1 MRITTHHP
9 ELTESGLVR
18 CEDGGLRP
26 PWAAVSDE
34 LRHYYDTEW
43 GAPVTDEAH
52 IFERICLEGFQSG
65 LSWQTIL
72 AKRPLLRKLFHG
84 FDPDAVAKFTE
95 ADIERLMQVS
105 GMIRNRRKIAAVI
118 ANAKA
123 TIELRKS
130 GGLSHL
136 VWSFRPAHHERPTTV
151 AGIASTSPES
161 TALAKELKRHGFQFV
176 GPTTVYA
183 TMQAIG
189 LVDDRVVGAAP
200 LVRYGEHMSEKTA
213 VVTGGSSGIGEAA
226 ARALAADGWHVIV
239 AARRLENLQRI
250 AEEIGGTA
258 IRLDVMDDDSVAEFA
273 AQVSRCDLL
282 VNNAGGAKGLDPI
295 AEADVA
301 DWQWMYDTNVMGT
314 MRVTKALLPRLTEAH
329 GHVVNIGSIAGL
341 RSYRGGAG
349 YNAAKHGVH
358 SLSHVMRME
367 FVDAGV
373 RVTEINPGRV
383 QTDFSLVRFKG
394 DAERANAVYDG
405 HQNLVADDIAETI
418 RWVAGLPSHVN
429 IDQVVVTP
437 QEQVIW

>member
-72 AKRPLLRKLFHG
+72 AKQPLLRKLFHG

-226 ARALAADGWHVIV
+226 ARALAASDEDTGFQAVLCNPLAAKEYGLEVI
-239 AARRLENLQRI
+239 
-250 AEEIGGTA
+250 
-258 IRLDVMDDDSVAEFA
+258 
-273 AQVSRCDLL
+273 
-282 VNNAGGAKGLDPI
+282 AGG
-295 AEADVA
+295 VA
-301 DWQWMYDTNVMGT
+301 DNPDA
-314 MRVTKALLPRLTEAH
+314 VTR
-329 GHVVNIGSIAGL
+329 
-341 RSYRGGAG
+341 
-349 YNAAKHGVH
+349 
-358 SLSHVMRME
+358 
-367 FVDAGV
+367 FVK
-373 RVTEINPGRV
+373 VTRPGRV
-383 QTDFSLVRFKG
+383 GEPTGADKTTLLVQLPHDRSGALLDMLEQFSARGVNLSRIESRPVGDSLGRYRFSIDVEGHVREERVQAALIGLHRTCPVVRFLG
-394 DAERANAVYDG
+394 SYPRLDARPTAVLAGTSDKDFVVARSW
-405 HQNLVADDIAETI
+405 VADVLDGRA
-418 RWVAGLPSHVN
+418 L
-429 IDQVVVTP
+429 
-437 QEQVIW
+437 

>member
-1 MRITTHHP
+1 M
-9 ELTESGLVR
+9 
-18 CEDGGLRP
+18 
-26 PWAAVSDE
+26 SDE

-72 AKRPLLRKLFHG
+72 AKRPLLRQLFHD
-84 FDPDAVAKFTE
+84 FDPDEVAQFTE

-136 VWSFRPAHHERPTTV
+136 VWSFRPTHHERPTTV
-151 AGIASTSPES
+151 AGIASTSAES

-213 VVTGGSSGIGEAA
+213 VVTYKF
-226 ARALAADGWHVIV
+226 R
-239 AARRLENLQRI
+239 
-250 AEEIGGTA
+250 
-258 IRLDVMDDDSVAEFA
+258 
-273 AQVSRCDLL
+273 
-282 VNNAGGAKGLDPI
+282 
-295 AEADVA
+295 
-301 DWQWMYDTNVMGT
+301 
-314 MRVTKALLPRLTEAH
+314 
-329 GHVVNIGSIAGL
+329 
-341 RSYRGGAG
+341 
-349 YNAAKHGVH
+349 
-358 SLSHVMRME
+358 
-367 FVDAGV
+367 
-373 RVTEINPGRV
+373 
-383 QTDFSLVRFKG
+383 
-394 DAERANAVYDG
+394 
-405 HQNLVADDIAETI
+405 
-418 RWVAGLPSHVN
+418 
-429 IDQVVVTP
+429 
-437 QEQVIW
+437 

>member
-1 MRITTHHP
+1 M
-9 ELTESGLVR
+9 
-18 CEDGGLRP
+18 
-26 PWAAVSDE
+26 SDE

-52 IFERICLEGFQSG
+52 IFERICLEGFQAG

-72 AKRPLLRKLFHG
+72 AKRPLLRQLFHD
-84 FDPDAVAKFTE
+84 FDPDAVAQFTE
-95 ADIERLMQVS
+95 QDIERLMQVT

-123 TIELRKS
+123 AIELRKS

-136 VWSFRPAHHERPTTV
+136 VWLFRPTHHERPTTV

-161 TALAKELKRHGFQFV
+161 TALAKELKRRGFQFV

-183 TMQAIG
+183 M
-189 LVDDRVVGAAP
+189 
-200 LVRYGEHMSEKTA
+200 M
-213 VVTGGSSGIGEAA
+213 
-226 ARALAADGWHVIV
+226 ADGWHVIV

-258 IRLDVMDDDSVAEFA
+258 IRLDVTDDDSVAEFA

-314 MRVTKALLPRLTEAH
+314 MRVTKALLPRLAEAH
-329 GHVVNIGSIAGL
+329 GHVVNISSIAGL

-418 RWVAGLPSHVN
+418 RWVAGLPGHVN

-437 QEQVIW
+437 QEKVIW

>member
-226 ARALAADGWHVIV
+226 ARALAARRVARHCGRPPAREPATHCQGNRRYRHSAGRDG
-239 AARRLENLQRI
+239 
-250 AEEIGGTA
+250 
-258 IRLDVMDDDSVAEFA
+258 
-273 AQVSRCDLL
+273 
-282 VNNAGGAKGLDPI
+282 
-295 AEADVA
+295 
-301 DWQWMYDTNVMGT
+301 
-314 MRVTKALLPRLTEAH
+314 
-329 GHVVNIGSIAGL
+329 
-341 RSYRGGAG
+341 
-349 YNAAKHGVH
+349 
-358 SLSHVMRME
+358 
-367 FVDAGV
+367 
-373 RVTEINPGRV
+373 
-383 QTDFSLVRFKG
+383 
-394 DAERANAVYDG
+394 
-405 HQNLVADDIAETI
+405 
-418 RWVAGLPSHVN
+418 
-429 IDQVVVTP
+429 
-437 QEQVIW
+437 